1 MNILLEL
8 PHILSK
14 LKGNKKKGLFCT
26 LFLPTPPPLTP
37 VLSEPHLTSLPV
49 AVLLLCLSS
58 VLHDTSLAL
67 LFVPF
72 PSPGSVKGYLRDRV
86 SWGQILHISLV
97 QTTSI
102 NSAVIQNSERLG
114 QGQSFSFFF
123 VSLNPKGKSCRSVA
137 SYSDNTTVS
146 LILFTILC
154 LAPARLSSCDQ
165 IQKAGRQLSRSAL

>member
-1 MNILLEL
+1 M
-8 PHILSK
+8 
-14 LKGNKKKGLFCT
+14 
-26 LFLPTPPPLTP
+26 
-37 VLSEPHLTSLPV
+37 LSEPHLTSLPV

-86 SWGQILHISLV
+86 SWGQILHTSLV

-102 NSAVIQNSERLG
+102 NSAVIQNSERLWVRV
-114 QGQSFSFFF
+114 SLFLFFF

>member
-14 LKGNKKKGLFCT
+14 LKGNKKGLFCT

-86 SWGQILHISLV
+86 SWGQILHTSLV

-102 NSAVIQNSERLG
+102 NSAVIQNSERL
-114 QGQSFSFFF
+114 GQSFSFFF